1 MHVYEQED
9 DHYKPHERAVHKKW
23 KVLFYIYIYN

>member
-23 KVLFYIYIYN
+23 KVLLYIYN